1 MTPYDLAYKIINSS
15 AKELQLMSND
25 ELKQI
30 KKFLDIK
37 SSEIGWIL
45 DGRKKSESHSSD
57 SK

>member
-15 AKELQLMSND
+15 AKELQLMSSD

-45 DGRKKSESHSSD
+45 DGREKTENH
-57 SK
+57 